1 MSVWCPAPMMD
12 WLVCHVSELK
22 CWSYI
27 SFLLS
32 RPVRCMQVASVVGM
46 HMFNSTGELD
56 DNLAIGGFSPGDHS
70 LDITVT
76 DVFGQIVTH
85 PRLTFTRPPL
95 LVVECSANSLTVD
108 CSNTTV
114 VESQTCSI
122 DGGTRFDCSLPLNIT
137 ELAVSLNLTVG
148 QHDLTVITTDVF
160 AQSQIIQ
167 VSFNVTGK
175 NFFFLFKVKFPPYKI
190 VTMTFPQHNEI
201 RNGDLSLFVFCI
213 GYN

>member
-1 MSVWCPAPMMD
+1 MY
-12 WLVCHVSELK
+12 HVSEPK

-27 SFLLS
+27 EYFLS
-32 RPVRCMQVASVVGM
+32 RPVRCMQVASVVGT

-85 PRLTFTRPPL
+85 SRLTFTRPPL

-122 DGGTRFDCSLPLNIT
+122 DGGTRFDCSLPLDING
-137 ELAVSLNLTVG
+137 LAETYSLSIGN
-148 QHDLTVITTDVF
+148 HELTVITMDVF
-160 AQSQIIQ
+160 AQSQIVQ
-167 VSFNVTGK
+167 VSFNVSGK
-175 NFFFLFKVKFPPYKI
+175 RLFFRVTL
-190 VTMTFPQHNEI
+190 VTMILQSV
-201 RNGDLSLFVFCI
+201 RCI
-213 GYN
+213 YTIQQKL

>member
-1 MSVWCPAPMMD
+1 MSVRYLAPMMD
-12 WLVCHVSELK
+12 QLVYHVSEPM

-27 SFLLS
+27 AYFLS
-32 RPVRCMQVASVVGM
+32 RPVRYMQIASVVRM
-46 HMFNSTGELD
+46 DMFNSTGELD

-148 QHDLTVITTDVF
+148 QHDLTVITMDVF

-175 NFFFLFKVKFPPYKI
+175 KIFFSYLK
-190 VTMTFPQHNEI
+190 
-201 RNGDLSLFVFCI
+201 SS
-213 GYN
+213 